1 MIKGHLSDEGA
12 QLTADRTPL
21 PQTLDLIEG
30 LVGRIV
36 QFIRDVAQMSP
47 PPDGTGPPGS
57 HSSLYSRQVS
67 SRTRSSLH
75 RQPLLPD
82 VQTVCVQ
89 TIDRPPRT

>member
-36 QFIRDVAQMSP
+36 QFIGDVAQMSP
-47 PPDGTGPPGS
+47 PPDGTGAA
-57 HSSLYSRQVS
+57 R
-67 SRTRSSLH
+67 RTRIFVIVPG
-75 RQPLLPD
+75 QQQNPIPAP
-82 VQTVCVQ
+82 QTAPPSPYADSV
-89 TIDRPPRT
+89 RPNY